1 MSKKFTVAC
10 LATLVLFAVCGFSLK
25 SGATKATNAG
35 KPLKVKTHFMG
46 ESPVRVLG
54 AWSNAE
60 GLTVDVHNTSDVA
73 VEFLEIETEQYLER
87 IGKGG
92 VFQNQLNPEAPAFS
106 LAPNTTRLLRFPRIK
121 NYDGGIEIRVVLL
134 ADGTGW
140 FKGWIL
146 KRLDKVDKDGRLW
159 NIDREANKK
168 LLQSRSSA
176 TAILHSFMPAK
187 KQPQCYFPGFVVSA
201 PCNGV
206 CQTSTVVYIPDS
218 SGVQVDFFTQGNC
231 QDVLGQPC
239 GTTNV
244 AREVGTC
251 P

>member
-10 LATLVLFAVCGFSLK
+10 LSMLVLFAVCGFSLK
-25 SGATKATNAG
+25 SGATKATAG
-35 KPLKVKTHFMG
+35 NIKVKTHFMG

-60 GLTVDVHNTSDVA
+60 GLIVDVHNTSDVA
-73 VEFLEIETEQYLER
+73 VEFIEIETERYLER
-87 IGKGG
+87 LGKGG
-92 VFQNQLNPEAPAFS
+92 LFENQLNPDAPDFR
-106 LAPNTTRLLRFPRIK
+106 LGPNTTRLLRFPRIK

-134 ADGTGW
+134 VDGTGW

-168 LLQSRSSA
+168 LLQLRSSA
-176 TAILHSFMPAK
+176 IPILHSFMPAK
-187 KQPQCYFPGFVVSA
+187 KQPQCYFAGFVVQA
-201 PCNGV
+201 PCGV
-206 CQTSTVVYIPDS
+206 QCTIQDVTYVPEAQ
-218 SGVQVDFFTQGNC
+218 GVQVDFFTQGNC
-231 QDVLGQPC
+231 YNPFFC